1 MTFFSGEKVVPV
13 RASLHHHLLISPCF
27 PVLVWTPCSHPAL
40 GPTSTL
46 WVSFPS
52 YLIATNNNNI
62 AVIFILSSKSIIC
75 FFNFA
80 LFYSQVCS
88 LLFVFRFIIA
98 PLSFYCS
105 FFCVCFVCFS
115 VCLSYKLP
123 FDCVHACLCG
133 HLTMIW
139 GLRVCWADA
148 LPTRVFGSPSWTNEE
163 REKNKDGKK
172 QERDYGEGERG
183 RGETRCS
190 EIKIIMIK
198 HFTLYSHKL
207 YTNQLFIFDGPAGCF
222 QYFQFRCIFITK

>member
-1 MTFFSGEKVVPV
+1 MPPFIIISS
-13 RASLHHHLLISPCF
+13 SL
-27 PVLVWTPCSHPAL
+27 PA
-40 GPTSTL
+40 
-46 WVSFPS
+46 FPS
-52 YLIATNNNNI
+52 WCELPAVIRLWGLPQRCEFLSPLILLQPTTTI
-62 AVIFILSSKSIIC
+62 AVIFIFSSKSIIC

-148 LPTRVFGSPSWTNEE
+148 LPTRVFGSPS
-163 REKNKDGKK
+163 
-172 QERDYGEGERG
+172 
-183 RGETRCS
+183 
-190 EIKIIMIK
+190 
-198 HFTLYSHKL
+198 
-207 YTNQLFIFDGPAGCF
+207 
-222 QYFQFRCIFITK
+222 